1 MRLKSLVLAMALA
14 GLAFAAQADDRSWQD
29 YLKQADR
36 NGDGHLDRFE
46 IMLVPPRQAIGLKA
60 MLAPRF
66 KDIDRDGDGRLSIAE
81 IDAERL
87 ARGQSDTEFRELL
100 MHYPT
105 AVRNS
110 AIDAGG

>member
-1 MRLKSLVLAMALA
+1 MRLKTPMLAIALA
-14 GLAFAAQADDRSWQD
+14 ILAFAVQADDRSWQD

-36 NGDGHLDRFE
+36 NSDGHLDRFE

-81 IDAERL
+81 IDTERL
-87 ARGQSDTEFRELL
+87 ARGQSDTEFRALL
-100 MHYPT
+100 IHYP
-105 AVRNS
+105 AVVRNT
-110 AIDAGG
+110 ALAQ

>member
-1 MRLKSLVLAMALA
+1 MQLKTFISTMALA
-14 GLAFAAQADDRSWQD
+14 ALAPPPMTTAPGRTAEAN
-29 YLKQADR
+29 DR

-66 KDIDRDGDGRLSIAE
+66 KAIDRDGDGRLSIAE

-100 MHYPT
+100 VRYPA
-105 AVRNS
+105 AVRNT
-110 AIDAGG
+110 ARAQ